1 MNNGGTTPPRR
12 ADEPDTSS
20 DSTIP
25 LERWNTDLF
34 PWADYSDVTSMPS
47 SSRNMGKA
55 PMPAEDES
63 EEEDDSP
70 ATSDDDA
77 GAYEESDDGDA
88 EDDDDDEEDD
98 YDEDD
103 E

>member
-1 MNNGGTTPPRR
+1 MNNGGASPPRR
-12 ADEPDTSS
+12 ADEPDSAS

-55 PMPAEDES
+55 PMPAEDDS

-70 ATSDDDA
+70 AASDDDA
-77 GAYEESDDGDA
+77 GAYEESDNDN
-88 EDDDDDEEDD
+88 DDDDDEDD